1 MVRKGS
7 PLYLAQNVAHR
18 GAQSDLLNKFTLIAI
33 NPPLLWGKYYEEFSV
48 GDVDPLVILGF
59 SR

>member
-1 MVRKGS
+1 MGKRGFGEEARELIQAKRKLVRKGS

-33 NPPLLWGKYYEEFSV
+33 NPPLLWGK
-48 GDVDPLVILGF
+48 
-59 SR
+59 